1 MARRRRQIRFYDELG
16 EIWLDV
22 PSKTARSRIGSYHNA
37 VDVYLTEGD
46 ISALRPFQGKAV
58 RDAEGRLHPFV
69 TNPRILN
76 RLARMGAL
84 FGFED
89 IYKWSS

>member
-1 MARRRRQIRFYDELG
+1 MARRLIRFYDELG

-22 PSKTARSRIGSYHNA
+22 PSSVARSRIGSYHNA
-37 VDVYLTEGD
+37 VDAYLTEGD
-46 ISALRPFQGKAV
+46 VGFLGPFRGKAV
-58 RDAEGRLHPFV
+58 RDAQGKLHPFV
-69 TNPRILN
+69 TNPRILD

-89 IYKWSS
+89 IYKYSS

>member
-1 MARRRRQIRFYDELG
+1 MIRPRQLIRFYDELG
-16 EIWLDV
+16 EIWLNV
-22 PSKTARSRIGSYHNA
+22 PSSAARSRIGSYHNA
-37 VDVYLTEGD
+37 VDAYLTEGD
-46 ISALRPFQGKAV
+46 INVLRPFRGKAV
-58 RDAEGRLHPFV
+58 RDDQGKLHPFV

-89 IYKWSS
+89 IYKFSS

>member
-1 MARRRRQIRFYDELG
+1 MGRRQIRFYDELG

-22 PSKTARSRIGSYHNA
+22 PSSAARSRIGAYHDA
-37 VDVYLTEGD
+37 LGDWTEGNVNV
-46 ISALRPFQGKAV
+46 LRPFRGKAV
-58 RDAEGRLHPFV
+58 RDAQGKLHPFV

-89 IYKWSS
+89 IYRISS